1 MWPGAC
7 ALHALVRSSLVN
19 APESLSRRSNLDATL
34 LGRTAPLPIASY
46 FDAAWFERELQ
57 HLFAPGPNYAG
68 SEMMVPEVGDYMT
81 LPSTAH
87 GKVLVHGP
95 AGINLLSNTCRHR
108 QGLLLDGKGNNA
120 NIVCPLHRWTYDLNG
135 KLLGA
140 TDFDVTPDCSLPQ
153 YAADA
158 LERTAVCRPARSE
171 RRSARFSA

>member
-1 MWPGAC
+1 MTETAKSCGLKSC
-7 ALHALVRSSLVN
+7 ASHAFKIVIVN

-57 HLFAPGPNYAG
+57 HLFVPGPNYAG

-95 AGINLLSNTCRHR
+95 AGIKSVVQHVPASARAAARR
-108 QGLLLDGKGNNA
+108 QGQQ
-120 NIVCPLHRWTYDLNG
+120 C
-135 KLLGA
+135 
-140 TDFDVTPDCSLPQ
+140 
-153 YAADA
+153 
-158 LERTAVCRPARSE
+158 RTSFARCTAG
-171 RRSARFSA
+171 RTT